1 MYKAV
6 HIIKSMAITG
16 MVVMLLGVSII
27 PPAGAEGEVPP
38 EAEYIEQA
46 GNVPTL
52 LFPKGIIPIRKIV
65 YVWTSVSEAT
75 KYQIQ
80 VYKGATV
87 ILNEIKGSSVCI
99 SGTCSISPLDILS
112 DGSYQ
117 WHVRAEVSNAWEPY
131 SSWQSFTIIL
141 SSGGFD
147 SRFTSNTNGWSKH
160 LGTWILEN
168 ANYVTTKGIDDGY
181 SSMSYMAIYPALA
194 YQVRMK
200 RIIDN
205 SYPCGWESSWIS
217 IRGTPSPLDK
227 DGNWNKEYR
236 FLYSLVQGWSIDQM
250 KFAVELINAGDVTI
264 LQDWTASAAIKGNDW
279 NTLKVTAK
287 GSQLKFYIN
296 GFLMWSGTDST
307 LATGKVGFGMF
318 KTSSGSCI
326 SGKLLVDWAKLTT
339 SVP

>member
-38 EAEYIEQA
+38 ETEYIEQA

-87 ILNEIKGSSVCI
+87 ILNKITGSSVCI
-99 SGTCSISPLDILS
+99 TGTCSISPSDTLS
-112 DGSYQ
+112 DGLYK
-117 WHVRAEVSNAWEPY
+117 WHVRAEVGNAWEPY
-131 SSWQSFTIIL
+131 SLWQSFTILIT
-141 SSGGFD
+141 SGGFD
-147 SRFTSNTNGWSKH
+147 SRFTSDTNGWVKH

-168 ANYVTTKGIDDGY
+168 TNYVTTKGVVDGY
-181 SSMSYMAIYPALA
+181 SSMSYMATYSTLT
-194 YQVRMK
+194 YQVKMK
-200 RIIDN
+200 RIIEN
-205 SYPCGWESSWIS
+205 SYPCYLEPSWIS

-236 FLYSLVQGWSIDQM
+236 LSYFKDSYSDAM
-250 KFAVELINAGDVTI
+250 KFKVELLNAVDVII
-264 LQDWTASAAIKGNDW
+264 LKDDTAAAAIKKNDW
-279 NTLKVTAK
+279 NILKATAK
-287 GSQLKFYIN
+287 GSQLNFYIN

-307 LATGKVGFGMF
+307 LKTGRVGFGMF
-318 KTSSGSCI
+318 KTGSLSCI

>member
-6 HIIKSMAITG
+6 HIIKSMALTG

-38 EAEYIEQA
+38 ETEYIEQA
-46 GNVPTL
+46 GNVPIL

-65 YVWTSVSEAT
+65 YIWTSVSEAT

-87 ILNEIKGSSVCI
+87 ILNKITGSSVCI
-99 SGTCSISPLDILS
+99 SGTCSISLLDILS
-112 DGSYQ
+112 DGLYK
-117 WHVRAEVSNAWEPY
+117 WHVRAEVGNAWEPY
-131 SSWQSFTIIL
+131 SSWQSFTIL
-141 SSGGFD
+141 MTSGGFD
-147 SRFTSNTNGWSKH
+147 SRFTSNTNGWEKH
-160 LGTWILEN
+160 MGTWNLEN
-168 ANYVTTKGIDDGY
+168 TNYVTTKGVQNGY
-181 SSMSYMAIYPALA
+181 SSMSFKTTYPTFT

-200 RIIDN
+200 RIYDD
-205 SYPCGWESSWIS
+205 SYCGYEDSWIS

-236 FLYSLVQGWSIDQM
+236 FSYFYDYYGDQQM
-250 KFAVELINAGDVTI
+250 QFKVEVINAGYWTI
-264 LQDWTASAAIKGNDW
+264 LQDWTSAAAIKKNDW
-279 NTLKVTAK
+279 NILKATAK

-296 GFLMWSGTDST
+296 NFLMWSGTDST
-307 LATGKVGFGMF
+307 LTTGRVGFGMF
-318 KTSSGSCI
+318 RSIDLGQCPND
-326 SGKLLVDWAKLTT
+326 KLLVDWAKLTT